1 MYKIVEGV
9 DKVRRG
15 DMREALL
22 EAAER
27 LFSQRGYSAVSLR
40 EIAGEAQANVGSLT
54 YHFQNKSGL
63 LRAIY
68 ARHCEPMNRRRM
80 ELLGEAQRI
89 RDRDERLVAILRAYL
104 LPAFS
109 SSAEGGGA
117 MFTRMRAV
125 LSAEGDADARRII
138 AEAFDDT
145 SHAFIDAIADCL
157 PGAPEAAIV
166 WRSQFL
172 LGSLYYALI
181 NPERVTR
188 LSEGR
193 VDGHDTKAAVDEI
206 VSATFASLRSLAEP
220 ARASA
225 CAENEVRVSPGRIEN
240 ETAKR
245 SL

>member
-1 MYKIVEGV
+1 MN
-9 DKVRRG
+9 KVRRG
-15 DMREALL
+15 NTREALL

-40 EIAGEAQANVGSLT
+40 EIASEAQANVGSLT
-54 YHFQNKSGL
+54 YHFQSKIGL
-63 LRAIY
+63 LRAVY
-68 ARHCEPMNRRRM
+68 TRHCEPMNRRRM

-109 SSAEGGGA
+109 SSTDSKSGGA
-117 MFTRMRAV
+117 VFTRMRAV
-125 LSAEGDADARRII
+125 LSAEGNEDARRII
-138 AEAFDDT
+138 AEAFDET
-145 SHAFIDAIADCL
+145 SHVFIDAIADCL

-193 VDGHDTKAAVDEI
+193 VDGHDMNAAIDEI

-220 ARASA
+220 ARAPVPA
-225 CAENEVRVSPGRIEN
+225 GI
-240 ETAKR
+240 
-245 SL
+245 

>member
-1 MYKIVEGV
+1 MT
-9 DKVRRG
+9 KVRRG
-15 DMREALL
+15 NTREALL

-40 EIAGEAQANVGSLT
+40 EIASEARANVGSLT
-54 YHFQNKSGL
+54 YHFQNKTGL

-68 ARHCEPMNRRRM
+68 TRHCEPMNRRRL

-109 SSAEGGGA
+109 SSTDSKGGGA
-117 MFTRMRAV
+117 TFTRMRAV

-138 AEAFDDT
+138 AEAFDEI
-145 SHAFIDAIADCL
+145 SHTFIDAIADCL

-193 VDGHDTKAAVDEI
+193 VDGHDMNAAIEEI

-220 ARASA
+220 ARAPVSA
-225 CAENEVRVSPGRIEN
+225 SI
-240 ETAKR
+240 
-245 SL
+245 